1 MKTKTSL
8 LLAFILLSGFS
19 STFGQSVKDTLVI
32 DYNVIDRTVYEE
44 ISRYGADQVL
54 VVMDIDNTILTSNTD
69 LGSDF
74 WYQWQTGELDLK
86 PTPEQKLTKDC
97 MYNEAIGLLYELCSM
112 TLTDSLLPGY
122 INGWQKSGVTVFAL
136 TSRSS
141 KYRPATERE
150 LKRNNVDLS
159 LSALNLVDGSILT
172 FHYTLTRELSYV
184 NGIFMTT
191 GMNKGEMLA
200 HITGRSG
207 RTFKAIIFVDDS
219 RKNIDAVKT
228 RYSDC
233 GTTDLVLFNYAK
245 ILTERLK
252 HNNNEVFTPQQAEQM
267 DQDWDLLVNTLRTVF
282 PERMAN
288 SDCNK

>member
-1 MKTKTSL
+1 MKTRTSFA
-8 LLAFILLSGFS
+8 LAFFLLTGFS
-19 STFGQSVKDTLVI
+19 SIFGQSVKDTLVV
-32 DYNVIDRTVYEE
+32 DYNVIDRTINQK
-44 ISRYGADQVL
+44 ISQYGAGQVL

-86 PTPEQKLTKDC
+86 PTPGQKLTKDC
-97 MYNEAIGLLYELCSM
+97 IYNEAIGLLYELSSM
-112 TLTDSLLPGY
+112 TLTDSLLPDY
-122 INGWQKSGVTVFAL
+122 IKSWQKSGVTVFAL
-136 TSRSS
+136 TSRSP
-141 KYRPATERE
+141 KYRAATERE

-159 LSALNLVDGSILT
+159 LSALNLIDGSILT

-200 HITGRSG
+200 HVIGRSG

-219 RKNIDAVKT
+219 RKNIDAVKIQ
-228 RYSDC
+228 YSDC
-233 GTTDLVLFNYAK
+233 SPTELVLFNYAR
-245 ILTERLK
+245 IINERLK
-252 HNNNEVFTPQQAEQM
+252 HNNNEIFTPQQAEKM
-267 DQDWDLLVNTLRTVF
+267 SQDWDLLVNTLLTVF

-288 SDCNK
+288 SDCSK